1 MTPQLRF
8 PEFTDEWQV
17 KKLGDLAS
25 KVGSGSTP
33 RGGSAVYRADGVPF
47 IRSQNVVRGRLEMSD
62 IVFIDEVTHRSMLNS
77 EIKPNDVLLNITGA
91 SLGRTCVVP
100 KDFTSGNLNQ
110 HVCIIRLN
118 DTSSHLVHIILSKPR
133 SLHELLKTQ
142 TGGGKEGLNFQAV
155 RSFKVALPSKP
166 EQEKIAD
173 FLTAVDE
180 RIGVGEKKLELLET
194 YKRGAMQKIFSQ
206 QIRFKDENGS
216 PYPDWEEKKLGE
228 VCKTAKSGGT
238 PTATNRKYYNGGEIP
253 FLAISDITEQGKF
266 LTKTSKFITEEG
278 LKNSASWVVPD
289 NSIIYSMY
297 ASVGLPAIN
306 KIPIATSQAVINLIP
321 NDKATTEFLYYFLLN
336 YKRFVHRFVET
347 GTQGNLNAQTVKNI
361 PISLPSVE
369 EQQKIADFLTALDEK
384 ITAEKSKLTAAR
396 EFKKALLQRM
406 FV

>member
-8 PEFTDEWQV
+8 PEFTDKWQI
-17 KKLGDLAS
+17 KKLGDTVKFEQGVQVDLSQQKPTPFEDSVKFLRIENYTQKSQDFRYIS
-25 KVGSGSTP
+25 KKIAGKKYINDDEV
-33 RGGSAVYRADGVPF
+33 A
-47 IRSQNVVRGRLEMSD
+47 VVRYGATAGFIATGQSGVLANNLFSVRSNGDSISNKFLSLRLKQSRTYSYFQSEMSGGAMPALSFS
-62 IVFIDEVTHRSMLNS
+62 IVSRYKF
-77 EIKPNDVLLNITGA
+77 A
-91 SLGRTCVVP
+91 
-100 KDFTSGNLNQ
+100 F
-110 HVCIIRLN
+110 
-118 DTSSHLVHIILSKPR
+118 
-133 SLHELLKTQ
+133 
-142 TGGGKEGLNFQAV
+142 
-155 RSFKVALPSKP
+155 PSKP

-180 RIGVGEKKLELLET
+180 RIAVGEKKLELLET
-194 YKRGAMQKIFSQ
+194 YKRGVMQKIFSQ
-206 QIRFKDENGS
+206 QIRFKDENGK
-216 PYPDWEEKKLGE
+216 PYPDWGEKKLGE

-369 EQQKIADFLTALDEK
+369 EQQKIADFLTTLDDK